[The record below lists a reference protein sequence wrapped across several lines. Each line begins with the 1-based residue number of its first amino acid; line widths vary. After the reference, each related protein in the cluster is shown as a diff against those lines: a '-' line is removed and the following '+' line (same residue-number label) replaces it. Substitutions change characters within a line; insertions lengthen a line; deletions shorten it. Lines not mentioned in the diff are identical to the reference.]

1 MKFKLSGSAQEAY
14 ILKLMEQHLMK
25 NLGNKIIVTN
35 LNGKTGVVT
44 LFLNLYDTLSQLN
57 FFFK

>member
-1 MKFKLSGSAQEAY
+1 MEFKLSGSAQEAY

>member
-14 ILKLMEQHLMK
+14 ILKLMEQHLTK

>member
-44 LFLNLYDTLSQLN
+44 LFLNLCDTLSQLN